1 MESWDSRVSILGP
14 QQRIFVCGENLF
26 LAIWGRGGV
35 VGGRFRLPQL
45 HFHIFRVCSIMG
57 ARRFMIDGPSL

>member
-26 LAIWGRGGV
+26 LAIWGRGGSW
-35 VGGRFRLPQL
+35 VGGSGCHNCTFIYLECVQL
-45 HFHIFRVCSIMG
+45 WVP
-57 ARRFMIDGPSL
+57 DDL